1 MLVQICG
8 VATIA
13 SQIDNVSANLF
24 VVNPFLDQQRLG
36 SPIVKGIYY
45 NPSVANLDNIKH
57 IAFGNTVGNN
67 RLNISSGNTAIGLDE
82 TTTTTSKLDVN
93 GSNGY
98 SQLRLRQSYTPT
110 SSYDTNGNIGDVS
123 WDDYFYIKTSNS
135 HLSIFCD
142 GSTFVFAHMLIV
154 FCFHARLEAKF

>member
-1 MLVQICG
+1 VGSSDACCG
-8 VATIA
+8 ALRVF
-13 SQIDNVSANLF
+13 QGNLKWWRRIS
-24 VVNPFLDQQRLG
+24 LLLEREQRLG
-36 SPIVKGIYY
+36 SPIVRGIYY
-45 NPSVANLDNIKH
+45 NPSVANLDNTKH

-98 SQLRLRQSYTPT
+98 NQLRLRQSYTPT

-123 WDDYFYIKTSNS
+123 WDDSYFYIKTSNGWKRTA
-135 HLSIFCD
+135 L
-142 GSTFVFAHMLIV
+142 STF
-154 FCFHARLEAKF
+154 